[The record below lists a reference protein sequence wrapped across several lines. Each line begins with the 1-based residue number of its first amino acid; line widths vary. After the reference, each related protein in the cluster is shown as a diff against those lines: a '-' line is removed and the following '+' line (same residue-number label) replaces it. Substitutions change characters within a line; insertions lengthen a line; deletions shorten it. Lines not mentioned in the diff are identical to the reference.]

1 MLTTKVKCLDSGAEY
16 LLDDNLFLGS
26 GSEGDI
32 YGVPGKDD
40 LAIKIYKPKLIN
52 EPRAAKLRAMLANPP
67 DDRMRK
73 KKHASI
79 AWPMDLV
86 SNGNGRICGFVMPRL
101 RGGHQISQIFDVDF
115 RKTNLPTFTYRSL
128 CTMAGNLVSAVWA
141 IHNAGCVIA
150 DVNDGNIMGIANGYV
165 TIVDTDS
172 FQITEPGSGY
182 VHYCPVGTPFF
193 TPPEFQ
199 YLFDIAPQG
208 KKPPPKQRSP
218 EQDMFGIATLVFRL
232 LMEGHF
238 PYACAFPDS
247 VDPLEYVDCLKQ
259 GLFPHGPQARFGP
272 ADLAP
277 PFAMLHP
284 SLRELFV
291 QCFVAGNT
299 DPQARPSAGT
309 WHRALKDSLK
319 DLTRCAANSQHY
331 YFNHCPACPWCE
343 WVERLNRIKPD
354 DWDPF
359 PAPSAVHQ
367 PSAGTQPGTQ
377 QPISVSTPPRPAAP
391 PPSPW
396 AAPPR
401 PAPPP
406 SVPATPP
413 AVFTAS
419 ATTVAPGQPITFQ
432 WTVPNA
438 SSVQLQEKSGRA
450 LFTSNSPSGVVQ
462 IYPTR
467 NTTYQLSASGP
478 NVSLPS
484 PITIS
489 VSQPPT
495 PITLNAVEIE
505 LNTPTPLQSEQLEL
519 WLTSPLKEVS
529 LGLRSPLA
537 LVDYLRLVGYGKL
550 NGITVDLNHP
560 QPPTQ
565 GAGLI
570 GPGVGGFGGP
580 PSAAA

>member
-1 MLTTKVKCLDSGAEY
+1 
-16 LLDDNLFLGS
+16 
-26 GSEGDI
+26 
-32 YGVPGKDD
+32 
-40 LAIKIYKPKLIN
+40 
-52 EPRAAKLRAMLANPP
+52 
-67 DDRMRK
+67 
-73 KKHASI
+73 
-79 AWPMDLV
+79 
-86 SNGNGRICGFVMPRL
+86 
-101 RGGHQISQIFDVDF
+101 
-115 RKTNLPTFTYRSL
+115 
-128 CTMAGNLVSAVWA
+128 MAGNLVSAVWA
-141 IHNAGCVIA
+141 IHNAGYVIA

-172 FQITEPGSGY
+172 FQITEPGRGH

-199 YLFDIAPQG
+199 YLFEPAPRQ
-208 KKPPPKQRSP
+208 KQRSP

-272 ADLAP
+272 PDLAP

-284 SLRELFV
+284 SLRELFI

-299 DPQARPSAGT
+299 DSQARPSAGT

-319 DLTRCAANSQHY
+319 DLTCCAANSQHY

-343 WVERLNRIKPD
+343 WVERLNRIQPD

-359 PAPSAVHQ
+359 PSRPAVHR
-367 PSAGTQPGTQ
+367 PTAGSQPGTQ
-377 QPISVSTPPRPAAP
+377 QPISVST
-391 PPSPW
+391 
-396 AAPPR
+396 PPR

-438 SSVQLQEKSGRA
+438 SMVQLQEKSGRA

-462 IYPTR
+462 IYPAR
-467 NTTYQLSASGP
+467 DTTYQLSASGP
-478 NVSLPS
+478 NVTVPS

-495 PITLNAVEIE
+495 PIMLKAVQIE
-505 LNTPTPLQSEQLEL
+505 LNMPSPLQSEQLEL

-550 NGITVDLNHP
+550 NGITVDLNYL

-565 GAGLI
+565 GAGLT
-570 GPGVGGFGGP
+570 GPGVGGVGGP